1 MKKLLGYL
9 GVLLL
14 LVVAAPQQ
22 IAAEESVTLNGV
34 GLCAK
39 CALGQTETCQ
49 NAIKLDEDGKEVVYL
64 LTVNDVSKAFH
75 KNVCSGSANISAVGK
90 FAEVGGKKFFTANKL
105 SLRKEELVKGE
116 GLCLKC
122 ALGLTPACQNAI
134 RVDEGGKQVLYI
146 VEHNDISKAF
156 HKNVCQN
163 TASVVA
169 SGKISAVDGLPG
181 VKKLT
186 AVKIEVA
193 KVAAKVEP
201 KKAVQKVAKAAPAP
215 AATAAA
221 ALTIKGLGLCAKCE
235 LGETAECQNAV
246 KLTKD
251 GKEVI
256 YLFAANA
263 VSKAFHKN
271 VCSTTANIVATGLLA
286 GDGDR
291 PVFTATNLELQQ
303 SKKLEGTGLCL
314 KCELGLSRTCQN
326 AIRVSVDGKDVIY
339 RLDQNGVSKKFH
351 KHVCQDSVSLV
362 AEGTVAK
369 IGEHLEFTASK
380 IDIK

>member
-9 GVLLL
+9 GAL
-14 LVVAAPQQ
+14 LVLMGAFPQQ
-22 IAAEESVTLNGV
+22 IAADEAVTLNGV

-39 CALGQTETCQ
+39 CALGQTDTCQ
-49 NAIKLDEDGKEVVYL
+49 NAIRLNEGGKEVVYL

-75 KNVCSGSANISAVGK
+75 KNVCSGTTNISAVGN

-134 RVDEGGKQVLYI
+134 RVDEGGKQILYI
-146 VEHNDISKAF
+146 VEDNAVSKAF

-169 SGKISAVDGLPG
+169 SGKVSAVDGLPG

-186 AVKIEVA
+186 AARIEVA
-193 KVAAKVEP
+193 KVAAKVEA
-201 KKAVQKVAKAAPAP
+201 KEVVQEVAKAAPA
-215 AATAAA
+215 AAPT

-246 KLTKD
+246 KLTKN

-271 VCSTTANIVATGLLA
+271 VCSSTKNIIATGLLA

-291 PVFTATNLELQQ
+291 PIFTATNVVLQE

-314 KCELGLSRTCQN
+314 KCELGQSRTCQN

-351 KHVCQDSVSLV
+351 KHVCQDTVSLV

>member
-9 GVLLL
+9 GGLLL
-14 LVVAAPQQ
+14 LVVALPQQ
-22 IAAEESVTLNGV
+22 VAADESVTLNGV

-49 NAIKLDEDGKEVVYL
+49 NAIKLNEDGKEVVYL

-146 VEHNDISKAF
+146 VEHNDVSKAF

-163 TASVVA
+163 TAAVVA
-169 SGKISAVDGLPG
+169 SGKVTAVEGLPG

-186 AVKIEVA
+186 AAKIEVA

-201 KKAVQKVAKAAPAP
+201 KKAVQKVAKVAP
-215 AATAAA
+215 AATAAV

-291 PVFTATNLELQQ
+291 PVFTATNVVLQE

-314 KCELGLSRTCQN
+314 KCELGQSRTCQN

-351 KHVCQDSVSLV
+351 KHVCQDTVSLV